1 MATLTDAQRIAAII
15 QDLQCLPLH
24 QGQGGQPEQNI
35 TISRSIISFLDQN
48 YLLHRA
54 GSPPEQVLII
64 SKLQDVAYHDAETG
78 GIQDIAQWCNRQWL
92 RLLQQYPASSIVLQ
106 SKSLQ
111 ARQLRPMLN
120 QTELGHSWLLRS
132 QFWLA
137 RIQVEEGSGG
147 SSGSGIPVHPPPTAD
162 EIGSTHSAADLNFG
176 RYGPDYVEARGTL
189 VPATE
194 YFDRAVNAAHAESRL
209 SGQLLT
215 LVSHSC

>member
-1 MATLTDAQRIAAII
+1 MSALTDAQRIAAII

-54 GSPPEQVLII
+54 GTPQEQVLII

-78 GIQDIAQWCNRQWL
+78 GIQDIAQWCTRQWL

-111 ARQLRPMLN
+111 VRVYANPGRAR
-120 QTELGHSWLLRS
+120 
-132 QFWLA
+132 
-137 RIQVEEGSGG
+137 
-147 SSGSGIPVHPPPTAD
+147 
-162 EIGSTHSAADLNFG
+162 
-176 RYGPDYVEARGTL
+176 TL
-189 VPATE
+189 VATALPVLAGP
-194 YFDRAVNAAHAESRL
+194 YPNRRGKWGKL
-209 SGQLLT
+209 R
-215 LVSHSC
+215 